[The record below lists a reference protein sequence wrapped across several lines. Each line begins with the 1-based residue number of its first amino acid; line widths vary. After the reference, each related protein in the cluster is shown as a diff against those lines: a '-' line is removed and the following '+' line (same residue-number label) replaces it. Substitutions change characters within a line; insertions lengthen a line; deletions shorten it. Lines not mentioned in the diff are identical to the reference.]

1 MGDRHRARWSGR
13 VAVKHLATPEFDR
26 IARAFGWD
34 KDPAKIGDDA
44 AVLPGRQLFCC
55 DALAEGVH
63 FRWDWS
69 SPADVGWKAVAQNV
83 ADILAMGGLP
93 TQAVWSVGMGRDW
106 SDAVFAG
113 LAKGAQAACK
123 AYGCELVGGDTVR
136 CTGPGFVSL
145 SLLGTQNSR
154 KPWARSGAKP
164 GDLLLLAGQ
173 PGFSAAGLAALGAS
187 RSHPSFRK
195 LIEAH
200 RRPQPPFQAC
210 QSLFA
215 KPVHAAID
223 LSDGLSSD
231 AKHLAIAS
239 GVRLVF
245 DRSALEP
252 HVLLTKAARALG
264 NVTTW
269 DWVLHGGEDHCLL
282 AAASPTL
289 LSDLPDGVVV
299 VGKVEPGEGV
309 WMEVDGKRRR
319 MPPLGWIHA

>member
-1 MGDRHRARWSGR
+1 
-13 VAVKHLATPEFDR
+13 VKHHSTPEFDR

-113 LAKGAQAACK
+113 LAKGAKAACK

-136 CTGPGFVSL
+136 CQGPGFVSL
-145 SLLGTQNSR
+145 SLLGTQESR
-154 KPWARSGAKP
+154 RPWARSGARP
-164 GDLLLLAGQ
+164 GDILLLAGR
-173 PGFSAAGLAALGAS
+173 PGFSAAGLAALGVAGV
-187 RSHPSFRK
+187 HPSLRK
-195 LIEAH
+195 PIGAH
-200 RRPQPPFQAC
+200 RRPKPPLEAC
-210 QSLFA
+210 RSLFA
-215 KPVHAAID
+215 RPIHAAID

-231 AKHLAIAS
+231 ARHLAKAS
-239 GVRLVF
+239 EVGLVF

-252 HVLLTKAARALG
+252 PATLTKAARALG
-264 NVTTW
+264 KHDAM

-282 AAASPTL
+282 ATAASAAV
-289 LSDLPDGVVV
+289 SELPADVRV
-299 VGKVEPGEGV
+299 VGRVERGAGV
-309 WMEVDGKRRR
+309 WMQVDGKRRS